1 VQIDSITKAV
11 PSYGELSS
19 PSTGYLRCGIDHRD
33 NCPECD
39 ERGFEGM
46 FIMRGRGTISVG
58 VEWRASLQGHDR
70 GRPRSLSPTIVV
82 AHDRCRHCVSADARA
97 VSCEFHECNT
107 RVVARLR
114 GATSWRDFVARL
126 RGATLWHKFAAKLPP
141 ATHLH
146 WQVDV
151 THVRNKRAE
160 RDASAGRPRR
170 LSCCRDHS
178 PRGDDAARI
187 SASTHAHARRRRVP
201 TRPARPST
209 ASAPGAGTGWDMYIV
224 LEV

>member
-1 VQIDSITKAV
+1 VRRDADLVQIDSITKAV

-70 GRPRSLSPTIVV
+70 CRPRSLSPTIVV
-82 AHDRCRHCVSADARA
+82 AIVFLLMLVPFLASFTNATLAWWRD
-97 VSCEFHECNT
+97 F
-107 RVVARLR
+107 VARLR

-126 RGATLWHKFAAKLPP
+126 CGTSSR
-141 ATHLH
+141 
-146 WQVDV
+146 
-151 THVRNKRAE
+151 RNF
-160 RDASAGRPRR
+160 PQQ
-170 LSCCRDHS
+170 
-178 PRGDDAARI
+178 RI
-187 SASTHAHARRRRVP
+187 CTGKST
-201 TRPARPST
+201 
-209 ASAPGAGTGWDMYIV
+209 
-224 LEV
+224 